1 MSTDLPASARAPSPL
16 PVESGPRACPQG
28 MIPAARLFQD
38 SREVLISHN
47 GQAYRL
53 RITKNGKLILTK

>member
-1 MSTDLPASARAPSPL
+1 MSTDLPASARVPSPL
-16 PVESGPRACPQG
+16 PVESEPRACPQG